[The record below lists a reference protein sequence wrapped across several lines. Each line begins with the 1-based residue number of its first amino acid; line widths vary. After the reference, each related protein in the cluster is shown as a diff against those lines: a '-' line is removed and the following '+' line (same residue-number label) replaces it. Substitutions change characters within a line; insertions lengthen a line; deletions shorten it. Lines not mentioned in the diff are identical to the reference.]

1 MKSSFPVLVFQKIGK
16 PPANS
21 HLRKQWATPKA
32 LENWLLFLSKQGY
45 HFVTPKDLHKSLPE
59 RPIMLAFIGGFQ
71 SFYTEVFPLLKKHKI
86 SATCAVPI
94 ETLGTYN
101 SWQNPY
107 EDPWQNILTPQQ
119 LNELVKSKLVQVA
132 TLGLT
137 GNDLTQVPPQQAR
150 QEIAESIHRLKK
162 LHNIDA
168 CAVALWPWARPNKEA
183 DYNTDLPI
191 FTAKHGVNDLT
202 EKKTFRVLKPNWLT
216 RIRLTI
222 GR

>member
-86 SATCAVPI
+86 SATCAVAI

-101 SWQNPY
+101 SWQDPY
-107 EDPWQNILTPQQ
+107 VEPWQNILTSKQ
-119 LNELVKSKLVQVA
+119 LNELVKSKLVQIA

-137 GNDLTQVPPQQAR
+137 GNDLTQLPPQQAQ
-150 QEIAESIHRLKK
+150 QEIDESIFRLKK
-162 LHNIDA
+162 LYDIET
-168 CAVALWPWARPNKEA
+168 CAVAFWPWARQNKKF
-183 DYNTDLPI
+183 DYNLSLPI
-191 FTAKHGVNDLT
+191 FSACHGANT
-202 EKKTFRVLKPNWLT
+202 RSEKKGFRILQPNWFT
-216 RIRLTI
+216 RLRLSI

>member
-86 SATCAVPI
+86 PATCAVAVD
-94 ETLGTYN
+94 TLGTYN
-101 SWQNPY
+101 SWQDPHA
-107 EDPWQNILTPQQ
+107 EPWQNILTSAQ
-119 LNELVKSKLVQVA
+119 LNELIKSKLVRVA

-137 GNDLTQVPPQQAR
+137 GNDLTELPSQQAQ
-150 QEIAESIHRLKK
+150 QEINESIYRLKK

-168 CAVALWPWARPNKEA
+168 DAVALWPWAHHKKI
-183 DYNTDLPI
+183 DYNTPLPI
-191 FTAKHGVNDLT
+191 FTATHGVNRLT
-202 EKKTFRVLKPNWLT
+202 EKKVFRVLEPNWLT
-216 RIRLTI
+216 RLRLLIRK
-222 GR
+222 

>member
-1 MKSSFPVLVFQKIGK
+1 MKHFLPILAFQKIGT
-16 PPANS
+16 PPVNS
-21 HLRKQWATPKA
+21 RLKKQWLTPKA
-32 LENWLLFLSKQGY
+32 LENWLVFLTKKGY
-45 HFVTPKDLHKSLPE
+45 QFITPADLHKPLP
-59 RPIMLAFIGGFQ
+59 PKPVMLAFIGGFQ

-86 SATCAVPI
+86 PATCAVAVD
-94 ETLGTYN
+94 TLGTYN
-101 SWQNPY
+101 SWQDPHT
-107 EDPWQNILTPQQ
+107 EPWQNILTSAQ
-119 LNELVKSKLVQVA
+119 LNELIKSKLVRVA

-137 GNDLTQVPPQQAR
+137 GNDLTELPSQQAQ
-150 QEIAESIHRLKK
+150 QEINESIYRLKK

-191 FTAKHGVNDLT
+191 FTAKHGVNNLT
-202 EKKTFRVLKPNWLT
+202 EKKTFRVLEPNWLT